1 MVVSRSA
8 TDIITH
14 SRSKRHQHRCA
25 DAREC
30 KGADEVE
37 KSESSGQDR
46 HAEDFIFQEKNPVDV
61 LKALSD
67 QTESVLDKGVEK
79 RLESDDAVYSR

>member
-1 MVVSRSA
+1 MQGSRC
-8 TDIITH
+8 
-14 SRSKRHQHRCA
+14 SREEWKLWT
-25 DAREC
+25 
-30 KGADEVE
+30 
-37 KSESSGQDR
+37 DR

-79 RLESDDAVYSR
+79 RLESDDAVYSW